1 MGRIENHGPFHFF
14 FTLSCADLLFSENF
28 VSHLE
33 DFSVEYKFS
42 QGKEFVYVNGK
53 PLEEFMKNNIDIY
66 EFIKKNFV
74 NTTLNFQHRLKN
86 FIKHIVMGPSSE
98 LKIKYYGYKVRNC
111 IKISFKASFLNCSYV
126 KCFADIKVFISKRL
140 LIEKYSMVKFST
152 YLWLLDIKIK
162 YAISKV

>member
-14 FTLSCADLLFSENF
+14 FTLSCADLLFPENF

-53 PLEEFMKNNIDIY
+53 PLEEFMKDNIDIY
-66 EFIKKNFV
+66 DFIKRNFV

-86 FIKHIVMGPSSE
+86 FIKHIVMSPSSE

-111 IKISFKASFLNCSYV
+111 IQLSF
-126 KCFADIKVFISKRL
+126 
-140 LIEKYSMVKFST
+140 
-152 YLWLLDIKIK
+152 
-162 YAISKV
+162 